1 MNEKTFRVLELEKIL
16 HSIAERAKSKAA
28 KEQIVHL
35 KPSTYVAVI
44 ENNLTKAEE
53 AYEIFTT
60 VGDISRTA
68 FSAVDDF
75 IVKAQK
81 GSVLSIAELH
91 AVKTFLRTCLNIM
104 KDYEK
109 IALYQLN
116 IPHIRA
122 IFSYISIDRE
132 FAFRLDKAVLSSEE
146 IDDNASKEL
155 ADIRRQ
161 LGRLQGEISNSVYAI
176 LNHPAYRAYLS
187 DNVPAMKNRRLTIPL
202 RAEYRGKIKGV
213 VQDISASGA
222 TIFIEPEK
230 TVQLNSKLV
239 EAQTKEAIETERILA
254 EFSAEL
260 SMMAESLLIAYD
272 AMVELDALFAKAS
285 YAALMQCTRPA
296 LNEEQTRLYEAR
308 HPLIDADSVVPSDIF
323 LGGTYQIIL
332 ITGPNTGGKTVAI
345 KTLGLLSIMAQC
357 GLMIP
362 VKQGSQLKV
371 FEKIYA
377 DIGDEQNIEQ
387 SLSTFSSHMANLIY
401 ILDSADKNT
410 LVLIDEIGAGTD
422 PQEGSALGMALM
434 DCLLQKG
441 AYCLITTHYSELKK
455 YAMEQPGVINASME
469 FDSLT
474 LKPLFKL
481 SIGLPGESNALKIAR
496 RLGLDEKVVQRAEAY
511 LDNKEKDFDEA
522 VRLIR
527 KQSRE
532 AEDKLRQADE
542 LQLAAKQ
549 RLEEAEAQI
558 RRATAKGKE
567 ILRASQEEAGML
579 LSSVAEQAKQTTE
592 ELRRIKHEADA
603 AAVARAKSVAEK
615 AEEEAD
621 RLRQAV
627 TNEMSKPARVLK
639 TEEAG
644 ELVKGDR
651 VYIAAL
657 QAEGDVRSI
666 LDEDHIEVA
675 VGAMRLRFAKN
686 QVQKI
691 EKREQKSTV
700 LIKRETRHVSSEID
714 VRGMDS
720 IEALSLIDKYIDDAF
735 VAGYQTVRIIHGK
748 GEGILRR
755 ETLQYLK
762 THPHVKSFR
771 QGAYNEGGSGVTV
784 AVLK

>member
-35 KPSTYVAVI
+35 KPSTNAAVI

-68 FSAVDDF
+68 FSAVDDY

-81 GSVLSIAELH
+81 GSVLPIAELH

-116 IPHIRA
+116 ISHIRA

-132 FAFRLDKAVLSSEE
+132 FAFRLDKAILSLEE

-187 DNVPAMKNRRLTIPL
+187 DNVPAMKNQRLTIPL

-323 LGGTYQIIL
+323 LGGAYQIVL

-345 KTLGLLSIMAQC
+345 KTMGLLSIMAQC

-549 RLEEAEAQI
+549 RLEKAEAQI

-603 AAVARAKSVAEK
+603 AAAARAKSVAEK
-615 AEEEAD
+615 AEEEAN
-621 RLRQAV
+621 RLRQAA
-627 TNEMSKPARVLK
+627 TSEMSKPARELK
-639 TEEAG
+639 TEEAD
-644 ELVKGDR
+644 ELIKGDR

-700 LIKRETRHVSSEID
+700 LIKRETKHVSSEID

-720 IEALSLIDKYIDDAF
+720 IEALSLIDKYIDDAL